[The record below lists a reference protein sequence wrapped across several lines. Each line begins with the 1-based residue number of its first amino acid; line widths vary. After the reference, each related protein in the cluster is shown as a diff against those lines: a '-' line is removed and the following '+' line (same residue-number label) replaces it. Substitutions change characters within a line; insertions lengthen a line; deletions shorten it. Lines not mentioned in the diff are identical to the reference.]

1 MAHPT
6 YYELMKIGN
15 ETSHNQRL
23 NFYQNNFLENSL
35 LVESFE
41 TVHIPSLDPQQQ
53 QRAKIEIKI
62 AVV

>member
-23 NFYQNNFLENSL
+23 NFYQNNFLENF
-35 LVESFE
+35 LVVGLFE
-41 TVHIPSLDPQQQ
+41 TVQIPSLDPQQQ